1 LAEIGTDDISSI
13 PGADL
18 HEKAAT
24 ARSMKAVQLR
34 GVELQNQGSAAI
46 SEDATA
52 LLPAV
57 SGGIKTGTTTISRA
71 IPAGGRPVATGD
83 Q

>member
-1 LAEIGTDDISSI
+1 
-13 PGADL
+13 
-18 HEKAAT
+18 
-24 ARSMKAVQLR
+24 MKAVQLR